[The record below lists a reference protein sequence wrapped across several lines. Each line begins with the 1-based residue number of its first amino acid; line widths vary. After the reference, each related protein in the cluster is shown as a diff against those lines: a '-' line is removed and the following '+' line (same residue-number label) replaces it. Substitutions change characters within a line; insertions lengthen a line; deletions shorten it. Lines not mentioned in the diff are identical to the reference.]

1 MHDFPDKQLGRVSP
15 YGVYDVGR
23 NEGWMSVGLT
33 HDTAEFALE
42 SIRRWWH
49 RMGRRAYPQAR
60 AVLITADGGGSNG
73 SRVRL
78 WKTALHTLAQELE
91 MPLHV
96 RHFPPGTSKWN
107 KIEHRM
113 FCHVTANWR
122 AQPLL
127 DYVTIIKLISH
138 SGTSRGLSI
147 QAEID
152 SAVYETGKEV
162 SDEALA
168 AINIERCDFHGDWNY
183 AIKP

>member
-1 MHDFPDKQLGRVSP
+1 MAPH
-15 YGVYDVGR
+15 
-23 NEGWMSVGLT
+23 
-33 HDTAEFALE
+33 
-42 SIRRWWH
+42 
-49 RMGRRAYPQAR
+49 GRRAYPEAR
-60 AVLITADGGGSNG
+60 EVLITADGGDSNG

-78 WKTALHTLAQELE
+78 WKTALHQLAQELE

-113 FCHVTANWR
+113 LCHVTANWR

-152 SAVYETGKEV
+152 SAVYVTGKEV